1 MNKVLLNVKET
12 AEVLGLGRDKTYQIM
27 KLESFPKVFNG
38 NRIMAIASELDN
50 WVKAHKGGQI

>member
-1 MNKVLLNVKET
+1 MDKILLNLKET